1 MDEKVLTASPRMERG
16 KNAMR
21 RLRKRGLAPG
31 VFYGANYDT
40 TPIAIGIKE
49 LDKALSGRK
58 ALIKLN
64 IDGVGE
70 YEAIFRDIQ
79 RDPTTEK
86 VKHVDL
92 LGITRGQKIDSIVNI
107 ELVGDAVGVKA
118 GGVLEAVRKQLR
130 IECLPKD
137 LPEKLVVDV
146 SDLNIGEAIHIK
158 DLNYENITI
167 LNNPNSTVVNLHP
180 PTVSKDAAE
189 TSEAGGLEGEA
200 SEEGTA
206 ETEANEA

>member
-1 MDEKVLTASPRMERG
+1 MDEKVLTASPRMEKG
-16 KNAMR
+16 KNEMR
-21 RLRKRGLAPG
+21 RLRKRGFAPG

-40 TPIAIGIKE
+40 TPITIGMKE
-49 LDKALSGRK
+49 LEKALLNK
-58 ALIKLN
+58 QALINLK

-70 YEAIFRDIQ
+70 FEAIFRDIQ
-79 RDPTTEK
+79 RDPTTDK
-86 VKHVDL
+86 VNHVDM
-92 LGITRGQKIDSIVNI
+92 LGITRGQKINSVVNI

-118 GGVLEAVRKQLR
+118 GGILEAVRKQLR

-146 SDLNIGEAIHIK
+146 SALEIGEAIHIR
-158 DLNYENITI
+158 DLSYENITI

-180 PTVSKDAAE
+180 PTVSKDRTSAAGAVGADSE
-189 TSEAGGLEGEA
+189 TSE
-200 SEEGTA
+200 EENA